1 MKITFIRH
9 TAVDV
14 ETGTCYGQTNVDL
27 KATFPQEA
35 QAVKDKID
43 GEKFDRIYCSP
54 LSRCRRLAAAC
65 GYPEPIV
72 DDRLL
77 ELNFGQWEMK
87 KFDEITDP
95 QLQIWYDDFFNAVPT
110 GGESAAMQQ
119 ARVKSFIEEMK
130 SSGLSNVC
138 VFTHGGVILQVMLIT
153 GMCTLENLF
162 DHQPPYGGI
171 LTVDFTSTAATQAPI

>member
-14 ETGTCYGQTNVDL
+14 EPGTCYGQTDVSL
-27 KATFPQEA
+27 KSTFFEEA
-35 QAVKDKID
+35 QIVKSRIA
-43 GEKFDRIYCSP
+43 GEAFDRVYCSP
-54 LSRCRRLAAAC
+54 LSRCRRLAEAC
-65 GYPEPIV
+65 GYPEPVV
-72 DDRLL
+72 DQRLL

-95 QLQIWYDDFFNAVPT
+95 QLQVWYNDFFNTVPT

-119 ARVKSFIEEMK
+119 SRVSDFIEEVRL
-130 SSGLSNVC
+130 SGHSNVC

-153 GMCTLENLF
+153 GMCTIENAF

-171 LTVDFTSTAATQAPI
+171 LTIELTSSASTQAPR